1 MPNEIELQLTI
12 DASPREVYRALTEGD
27 QLEQWF
33 AEYADVSI
41 DNGLYGFWGRLTPE
55 NPDRPQGRHKLLEAV
70 PDERLRFEWLLRGE
84 QTEVIVNLSEQGTG
98 TRIRL
103 EHFGIPTI
111 RPGQYAVTDFWSL
124 SMDNLRAWVER
135 KQVGLQCDFGEVKLG
150 DVRLEV
156 NIEASPEEVFSTLID
171 PEKMSK
177 YIANDPV
184 VEPEVGGRYDYGW
197 GSGPIKILELKPN
210 QRLAHSW
217 QFESEDE
224 PETIVT
230 WTLEGSGG
238 KTRLTLV
245 HSGFA
250 PERPMED
257 YRVGWLHYLQRIKFF
272 SELGDAWERPELRS
286 SEYATP

>member
-12 DASPREVYRALTEGD
+12 NAPPQDVYRALTEGD

-33 AEYADVSI
+33 AEHADVSME
-41 DNGLYGFWGRLTPE
+41 DGRYGFWGRLTPE
-55 NPDRPQGRHKLLEAV
+55 HPDRPRGRLLEAI
-70 PDERLRFEWLLRGE
+70 PNEKLRFEWTLRGE
-84 QTEVIVNLSEQGTG
+84 QTEVTVNFREEGAG

-111 RPGQYAVTDFWSL
+111 QPGQYAVTDFWSL
-124 SMDNLRAWVER
+124 SLENLRAWVER
-135 KQVGLQCDFGEVKLG
+135 GEVGLQCDFGAIKLG

-156 NIEASPEEVFSTLID
+156 DIDAPAEEVFSTLID
-171 PEKMSK
+171 PEKLLR

-184 VEPEVGGRYDYGW
+184 VEPVVGGRYDYGW
-197 GSGPIKILELKPN
+197 GDGPIKVLDLEPN
-210 QRLAHSW
+210 KRLSHTW
-217 QFESEDE
+217 RFDSENE

-250 PERPMED
+250 PDRPMED
-257 YRVGWLHYLQRIKFF
+257 YRVGWLHYLQSIKFL
-272 SELGDAWERPELRS
+272 SELGDAWERPMLTS
-286 SEYATP
+286 AEYSTP